1 MAMTATIVACP
12 KPITAMPIAVT
23 AGTGDKLKLANSAGS
38 TSVTY
43 DVIILGTE

>member
-1 MAMTATIVACP
+1 VKPGGMLVMTAPDATGL
-12 KPITAMPIAVT
+12 AVT